1 MDRNSSR
8 SSIVIWWA
16 LFSMALL
23 CLTMACGER
32 STNSEGNGEGGG
44 VVITSLVV
52 VPSPVQ
58 EGRSSVVDLVVQD
71 DTGQPLSGVEVSFSV
86 SPTNIGHCS
95 PAVDTTDANGS
106 AGTVFNAASAGVAVI
121 RAGITGVTSKTVPV
135 EVVAQTVST
144 EPLTIEIT
152 PDVLPADGLSTGE
165 IEVTVRDASGFLAE
179 DGTVVKFTAGER
191 FNDVDEDGYFTEGVD
206 ELTSDANQNGEWDP
220 IGFIPLYAATTDGE
234 VNVTYI
240 AGFRTGTAHIKV
252 TTELDGDLLQ
262 DDATLLLVPTDS
274 VAYIVLMPDDPIVQ
288 VRGTGGVEA
297 TQVRAMLYDDNGS
310 RVGKD
315 FPVEF
320 YIIYGPEGGE
330 ALNGVTGDSITVMT
344 DSYGEAVVTL
354 SSGTKSGV
362 VKLRAKSG
370 TVLSYSSIVTVCSG
384 PPVDISVGV
393 TPSNIRGWDEDCV
406 EASVCA
412 CVVDIYGNPVPD
424 STSVHFGTEEGLV
437 TCCDKTK
444 QGCAYATYESGDPRN
459 DGQALIWAET
469 WGESGVIADT
479 CLLIVSGPPIS
490 VNFLTYPEWL
500 WADGVHKGQVRVEV
514 LDINGN
520 FVVDHTPVEM
530 ITDFG
535 SIASGFTSDGRYAS
549 IYDTELLS
557 QILTQDYSM
566 AYDDKDDSV
575 GVVNVL
581 TAKSGVVSG
590 SVNVDFV
597 TGHTYRANCEIF
609 VVSPVPRGAT
619 VPVEVMI
626 KDAYGIPLGGHRIVA
641 DQAHTTGGTIVGSD
655 YTNKFGQAVDFSF
668 IATTDP
674 NVTAGVISFCDEDAR
689 GGVCIAFEIQLAD

>member
-1 MDRNSSR
+1 MNRNCFR
-8 SSIVIWWA
+8 SSKVIWW
-16 LFSMALL
+16 LLSGMALVFL
-23 CLTMACGER
+23 LMSCGER
-32 STNSEGNGEGGG
+32 STKSEGNGEGGG

-58 EGRSSVVDLVVQD
+58 EGRSAVVDLVVLD
-71 DTGQPLSGVEVSFSV
+71 DVGQPLSGVEVSFSV

-95 PAVDTTDANGS
+95 PSVDTTDANGS
-106 AGTVFNAASAGVAVI
+106 AGTVFTATSPGAAVI
-121 RAGITGVTSKTVPV
+121 RAGIEGVTSKTVQV

-152 PDVLPADGLSTGE
+152 PEVLPADGLSTGE

-220 IGFIPLYAATTDGE
+220 IGFIPLYALTDNGE
-234 VNVTYI
+234 VTVTYI
-240 AGFRTGTAHIKV
+240 AGFRTGTAHVKV
-252 TTELDGDLLQ
+252 TTDIDGELLQ

-274 VAYIVLMPDDPIVQ
+274 VAYIVLMPDQPVIQ
-288 VRGTGGVEA
+288 VRGTGGMEA
-297 TQVRAMLYDDNGS
+297 TQVRAILYDDNGS

-320 YIIYGPEGGE
+320 YIMYGPGGGE
-330 ALNGVTGDSITVMT
+330 ALNGVTSDSITVNT
-344 DSYGEAVVTL
+344 NSYGEAIVTL

-370 TVLSYSSIVTVCSG
+370 TVLSTSSIVTVCAG
-384 PPVDISVGV
+384 PPVEISVGV
-393 TPSNIRGWDEDCV
+393 TPCNIRGWDEDCV

-412 CVVDIYGNPVPD
+412 CVADMYGNPVPD
-424 STSVHFGTEEGLV
+424 STSVHFGTEEGVV
-437 TCCDKTK
+437 TCCDRTK
-444 QGCAYATYESGDPRN
+444 QGCAYATYRSCDPRG
-459 DGQALIWAET
+459 DGRVMIWAET
-469 WGESGVIADT
+469 WGESGMLADT
-479 CLLIVSGPPIS
+479 CLLIISGPPASI
-490 VNFLTYPEWL
+490 NFLIYPEWL
-500 WADGVHKGQVRVEV
+500 WADGVHKGWVRVEV

-520 FVVDHTPVEM
+520 FVLDHTPVEM
-530 ITDFG
+530 TTNFG
-535 SIASGFTSDGRYAS
+535 SITSGYTSDGRYAS

-557 QILTQDYSM
+557 QVLAQDYSM
-566 AYDDKDDSV
+566 TYDNRDDSV

-581 TAKSGVVSG
+581 TAKSGVVSN
-590 SVNVDFV
+590 SVNVDFI
-597 TGHTYRANCEIF
+597 TGYTYRANCEIF

-619 VPVEVMI
+619 VPVEIII
-626 KDAYGIPLGGHRIVA
+626 KDAYGIPLGGHRIVG
-641 DQAHTTGGTIVGSD
+641 DQAHTAGGTIVGSD

-674 NVTAGVISFCDEDAR
+674 
-689 GGVCIAFEIQLAD
+689 